1 MNQYF
6 PQHDGLLPFWLLLT
20 SAASVGN
27 TIQAFSTLKYTRRVY
42 SGSYTPSTPAGSK
55 PLPATSPVSPLQAR
69 TFGVW
74 SLLSSVIRL
83 YAAYYIDNPLIYQLT
98 LCTYVIAWG
107 HFMSEW
113 LYFGTAAMG
122 AGLASPLV
130 VANGSLIWMLM
141 QWGFYVQ

>member
-1 MNQYF
+1 MECTTLTRFHLQ
-6 PQHDGLLPFWLLLT
+6 T

-27 TIQAFSTLKYTRRVY
+27 TIQAFSTLRFTKRVY
-42 SGSYTPSTPAGSK
+42 SGSYIPETAPGSK
-55 PLPATSPVSPLQAR
+55 PSLATSPVSPLQAR

-74 SLLSSVIRL
+74 TLLSAIIRL
-83 YAAYYIDNPLIYQLT
+83 FAAYHINDPLIYQIT
-98 LCTYVIAWG
+98 LCTYVLAWG

-113 LYFGTAAMG
+113 LYFGSAAMG

-141 QWGFYVQ
+141 QWSYYVQ